1 MNKLKVESFARKN
14 IQKLKP
20 YQAKEIPCKI
30 KLDANE
36 SPFAVKIS
44 DFISEINI
52 PLNRY
57 PDPEAIVLR
66 KALSKKIKLSYEN
79 IMLGNGSD
87 ELIYYLILTFGGPVL
102 YPVPTFAMYG
112 IIAQS
117 VGVEAIECKLDKD
130 FDIDDEK
137 FLKLVK
143 LKKPR
148 LIFLS
153 SPNNPTGNTFSTD
166 KILKI
171 IEFAQ
176 KNSSIVVIDE
186 AYQPFSSEKGF
197 LPFLKDYENL
207 LILRTLSKI
216 GFAGLRLGYL
226 IGKKEFLHEINKVRL
241 PYNIDS
247 ITQYVATEALNKFYP
262 QIKKFI
268 SEIIKERQ
276 RVYKRLLKIKKLK
289 VYPSEANFI
298 LLKLKNSKEVYKKL
312 LKAGILVRDL
322 SSMIDNALR
331 VTIGTKE
338 ENEEFLKALET
349 ILEEKG

>member
-1 MNKLKVESFARKN
+1 RKN
-14 IQKLKP
+14 IQKLIP

-36 SPFAVKIS
+36 SPFPVKLS

-57 PDPEAIVLR
+57 PDPEALALR
-66 KALSKKIKLSYEN
+66 KALSKKIKLNYKKL
-79 IMLGNGSD
+79 IVGNGSD

-102 YPVPTFAMYG
+102 YPVPTFAMYK

-117 VGVEAIECKLDKD
+117 VGVEQFESKLDKN
-130 FDIDDEK
+130 FDIKEEEI
-137 FLKLVK
+137 LKIIK

-171 IEFAQ
+171 IELA
-176 KNSSIVVIDE
+176 KKHSSIVVIDE
-186 AYQPFSSEKGF
+186 AYQPFSSNKGF
-197 LPFLKDYENL
+197 LTFLKDYDNL

-216 GFAGLRLGYL
+216 GFAGLRVGYL
-226 IGKKEFLHEINKVRL
+226 IGDEQFLREIVKVRL
-241 PYNIDS
+241 PYNLDS
-247 ITQYVATEALNKFYP
+247 ITQYVATEALNKFYS
-262 QIKKFI
+262 QVNKFI
-268 SEIIKERQ
+268 SQIVKERD
-276 RVYKRLLKIKKLK
+276 RLYRELLKIKGVK

-298 LLKLKNSKEVYKKL
+298 LLQIKNSKDVYKKL
-312 LKAGILVRDL
+312 INEGILVREL
-322 SSMIDNALR
+322 SSTIKNAIR
-331 VTIGTKE
+331 VTVGTKD
-338 ENEEFLKALET
+338 ENDEFLKTLRK
-349 ILEEKG
+349 ILEETL

>member
-1 MNKLKVESFARKN
+1 M
-14 IQKLKP
+14 
-20 YQAKEIPCKI
+20 
-30 KLDANE
+30 
-36 SPFAVKIS
+36 
-44 DFISEINI
+44 
-52 PLNRY
+52 
-57 PDPEAIVLR
+57 
-66 KALSKKIKLSYEN
+66 
-79 IMLGNGSD
+79 
-87 ELIYYLILTFGGPVL
+87 
-102 YPVPTFAMYG
+102 
-112 IIAQS
+112 
-117 VGVEAIECKLDKD
+117 
-130 FDIDDEK
+130 
-137 FLKLVK
+137 
-143 LKKPR
+143 
-148 LIFLS
+148 
-153 SPNNPTGNTFSTD
+153 
-166 KILKI
+166 
-171 IEFAQ
+171 
-176 KNSSIVVIDE
+176 
-186 AYQPFSSEKGF
+186 
-197 LPFLKDYENL
+197 
-207 LILRTLSKI
+207 
-216 GFAGLRLGYL
+216 GYL